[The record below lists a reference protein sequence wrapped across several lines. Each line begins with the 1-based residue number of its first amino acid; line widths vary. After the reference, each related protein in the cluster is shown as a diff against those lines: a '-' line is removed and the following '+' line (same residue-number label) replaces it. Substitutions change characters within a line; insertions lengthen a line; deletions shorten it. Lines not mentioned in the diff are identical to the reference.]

1 MEINFKHIEEEN
13 IVIVFPSGSFE
24 MEDSAYFE
32 KTVSDIISETKT
44 KKLLLNMSMLEYLNS
59 TALNLFI
66 GVYNR
71 LLKSGIR
78 IVFCSLSKP
87 VETLFNITSLKLLVP
102 IYPTEWD
109 AIQYLKK

>member
-1 MEINFKHIEEEN
+1 
-13 IVIVFPSGSFE
+13 
-24 MEDSAYFE
+24 MEDSSYFE
-32 KTVSDIISETKT
+32 KTANEILAETSA
-44 KKLLLNMSMLEYLNS
+44 KKLLLNMSKLEYLNS

-71 LLKSGIR
+71 LLKNGIK

-102 IYPTEWD
+102 IFPTEWD
-109 AIQYLKK
+109 AIQHLKK